1 MQLYHVTVYT
11 FPVHFLTHNVIL
23 SKCEMC
29 GLIVAVEAAGGFFW
43 IANQKTW
50 PAGRAVW
57 ASFLQF

>member
-43 IANQKTW
+43 IANQKT
-50 PAGRAVW
+50 
-57 ASFLQF
+57 